1 MKNILCF
8 LFTLLIFINVSYA
21 SFPINVNSSIDT
33 LQTDQII
40 QYHSSLLKMGIDLK
54 TCKCESCRSGIAP
67 LIVVD
72 NEYKEVSQRKRVSIV
87 VKLLIVLAILGALF
101 MLLLF
106 RWAENFNKSNG
117 IGVG

>member
-54 TCKCESCRSGIAP
+54 TCKCESCRAGIAP
-67 LIVVD
+67 LIIE
-72 NEYKEVSQRKRVSIV
+72 NTEYKEVLQSKRMSIV
-87 VKLLIVLAILGALF
+87 VKLLIVMAVLVALF
-101 MLLLF
+101 GFLLF
-106 RWAENFNKSNG
+106 KWAENFNKSNG

>member
-1 MKNILCF
+1 MKNTLCF
-8 LFTLLIFINVSYA
+8 LFTLLTFTNVSYA

-40 QYHSSLLKMGIDLK
+40 QYHSSLLKMGIELK
-54 TCKCESCRSGIAP
+54 TCKCASCRAGIAP
-67 LIVVD
+67 LIVED
-72 NEYKEVSQRKRVSIV
+72 NECKEVSQSKRKSIV
-87 VKLLIVLAILGALF
+87 VKLLIVMAILLALF
-101 MLLLF
+101 IFLLF